1 MSATATNIGPKI
13 SVEGEAEYR
22 RQMNQIIAQQKAL
35 VAELKATTSGFAAD
49 ATAQEKARASGAV
62 LQKEISNL
70 SQALK
75 EQQGMLDKAVAKYG
89 ENSKQALSYKA
100 AVYNTTAQINDLKKE
115 LGSAGNALDD
125 TADAMDNAG
134 QSSIKFGDLIKAN
147 VIADFVVDGIK
158 QVASAAKDLAS
169 SFVQAAAD
177 VRAEKAQFS
186 QTFGDLA
193 GEATTA
199 IQNVATTAN
208 TLPTLLQPAATSI
221 YAFARSSGATTAEAM
236 DLMSQSMQVAV
247 DSAAYYDRTLSET
260 TETLQSFLKGNY
272 ENDAALGVSA
282 TETTRNAEAMKLF
295 GKEFN
300 DLSEIQKQQT
310 LLQMVVDAQE
320 LSGAMGQAAREADSW
335 ANVQGNLDEAWRQF
349 SATNGQAMLDALIP
363 VIQEVTDIL
372 VGLTDGSLTAGEALQ
387 QAFGYI
393 SQQAA
398 QAVGQLPGA
407 LQTLG
412 NLGSSIAAGISSA
425 LPQIQAAASGLVS
438 SLKQGI
444 EANFPQLLDS
454 GLQALTSFTAGLREN
469 IGQIV
474 DQGLS
479 LVLSLAQGI
488 ADGLPSLIEQ
498 VPQIVSN
505 IAGIINDNAP
515 KLLSAGVQIIV
526 TLGQGLIQAVPTLLE
541 NIPQIVQAVYDVW
554 KAMNWVQLGTNVIDG
569 IINGVKSLASGVGPS
584 IQSLGNKI
592 IDVFKST
599 DWKQLGSNVVNGIIN
614 GVKSLASKAIPA
626 IKNLGSSIIDAFK
639 NIDWRQLGNAVITG
653 IINVIATAFSF
664 GSGVIQAVIGLAGS
678 IVDAF
683 LSTDWLQLG
692 RQIVQGLIDGI
703 KGLASGA
710 VDAILGVGDG
720 IVAGLKNVLGI
731 HSPSRVTNGIGKN
744 LMQGLIIGMKNSS
757 GEVMDTVDALA
768 AELETRF
775 SAIQDTLS
783 NQQSIAQQSFD
794 NWLSTDGQDASSAEV
809 AARQIESLTQQ
820 LSAQQSVLQAA
831 EQAYA
836 KIVEL
841 YGAGSAEALKYQKTL
856 LEQAG
861 TFEDLQD
868 QIDQVKLDEITAGYD
883 DLKESMDAATSRAK
897 LDFDIWQSQYAD
909 TATESEKLQKQL
921 EYQNAELE
929 NQAQVVEQAKATY
942 QQLCDTYGATSDE
955 AQSYIETLDKE
966 ITTYADLKD
975 GVKETTEALEESQ
988 DKLQQL
994 VDEADSFF
1002 SSSKSFINSITGLG
1016 GNVSSLFETLRD
1028 NPFGQQSEDSE
1039 TAANKLAVLNAQYEV
1054 AAEKVKELTQAFNE
1068 SARVNGAAAEET
1080 QDLAQQLN
1088 DAQSEAGDL
1097 KNQVDEL
1104 SASMGKPAF
1113 ADFLTWVADVAVKLL
1128 DLGSGLTNV
1137 VTVAKDFSGALQ
1149 SLPAIG
1155 NLLGGILGGAD
1166 GGILGVIGSLGTSLG
1181 GIVSTITGAVGSIG
1195 TTFAGMAGTAGT
1207 ALSSIGAAL
1216 AGLAGGPVGVAVAAV
1231 AALGS
1236 AFVVATAD
1244 GNTLGEKISNVFE
1257 GIRTTITNVVSSAF
1271 NWGRDMIQGFIDG
1284 VSSLAGTLL
1293 NGIKGLAKGIA
1304 SFLHFSRPDQGPL
1317 REYEQWM
1324 PDMIQGMA
1332 KGIRD
1337 NTWMLRDAAAD
1348 AAQLINDRM
1357 TVPVNIAAAAS
1368 GTQPA
1373 PRNVSFSFGDIV
1385 VNGSGT
1391 TDVDELADRVIDRL
1405 TMQVQQK
1412 EAAYGL
1418 V

>member
-22 RQMNQIIAQQKAL
+22 RQMTQIIAQQKAL
-35 VAELKATTSGFAAD
+35 TAELKATTSGFAAD
-49 ATAQEKARASGAV
+49 ATAQEKAKASGAV
-62 LQKEISNL
+62 LQKEIGNL

-100 AVYNTTAQINDLKKE
+100 AVYNTTAQINDLKNE
-115 LGSAGNALDD
+115 LNSAESALDD
-125 TADAMDNAG
+125 TADAMDDAG
-134 QSSIKFGDLIKAN
+134 QSGIKLGDIIKAN
-147 VIADFVVDGIK
+147 VISDFIVDGIK
-158 QVASAAKDLAS
+158 ELVSVAKDLAAN
-169 SFVQAAAD
+169 FVESAAE
-177 VRAEKAQFS
+177 VRAETAQFS

-193 GEATTA
+193 DDATAA
-199 IQNVATTAN
+199 IQNVADSAN

-247 DSAAYYDRTLSET
+247 DSAAYYDKTLSET

-282 TETTRNAEAMKLF
+282 TETTRNAQAMEMF

-300 DLSEIQKQQT
+300 DLTEIQKQQA

-320 LSGAMGQAAREADSW
+320 LSGAMGQASREADSW
-335 ANVQGNLDEAWRQF
+335 SNVQGNLNEAWRQF
-349 SATNGQAMLDALIP
+349 SASKGQAMLDALIP
-363 VIQEVTDIL
+363 AVQEVTDLL

-387 QAFGYI
+387 QAFGFI
-393 SQQAA
+393 SEQAA
-398 QAVGQLPGA
+398 GLVSQLPDA
-407 LQTLG
+407 LGSLSNFVGSLAASIVSELPSAVQMLG
-412 NLGSSIAAGISSA
+412 SIGSSIASGLSSA
-425 LPQIQAAASGLVS
+425 LPQIQEAAAGLVA

-454 GLQALTSFTAGLREN
+454 GLKALTSFTGGLREN

-488 ADGLPSLIEQ
+488 ADGMPSLIEQ

-515 KLLSAGVQIIV
+515 KLLSAGLQVIV
-526 TLGQGLIQAVPTLLE
+526 TLGKGLIQAIPTLLE

-554 KAMNWVQLGTNVIDG
+554 TAMNWVQLGSSLVKSIASGVKSFAKG
-569 IINGVKSLASGVGPS
+569 IGPSIKSLGDSIVSTFKGIKWNELGSQVVNGIVNGVKSLISSV
-584 IQSLGNKI
+584 
-592 IDVFKST
+592 
-599 DWKQLGSNVVNGIIN
+599 
-614 GVKSLASKAIPA
+614 IPA
-626 IKNLGSSIIDAFK
+626 IKNLGSSIINAFK
-639 NIDWRQLGNAVITG
+639 GIDWRQLGNAVVTG
-653 IINVIATAFSF
+653 IINVIAAYFSY
-664 GSGVIQAVIGLAGS
+664 GSGVVQAVVGLAKS
-678 IVDAF
+678 MIDAF
-683 LSTDWLQLG
+683 LSMDWLQLG
-692 RQIVQGLIDGI
+692 QQIVQGLIAGI

-731 HSPSRVTNGIGKN
+731 HSPSRVFKGIGEN
-744 LMQGLIIGMKNSS
+744 LMQGLSIGMKDSS
-757 GEVMDTVDALA
+757 GEVMETVDDIAS
-768 AELETRF
+768 ELETRF
-775 SAIQDTLS
+775 SEIQDAIST
-783 NQQSIAQQSFD
+783 QQSIAQQSFD
-794 NWLSTDGQDASSAEV
+794 NWLSGDGQNASSAEV
-809 AARQIESLTQQ
+809 ATRQIASLTEQ
-820 LSAQQSVLQAA
+820 LSAQQALLQAA
-831 EQAYA
+831 QQAYT
-836 KIVEL
+836 KMVDL
-841 YGAGSAEALKYQKTL
+841 YGAASSEAASYQKTL
-856 LEQAG
+856 LEEAEAYQ
-861 TFEDLQD
+861 ELQD
-868 QIDQVKLDEITAGYD
+868 QIDDLEVDQITGGYD
-883 DLKESMDAATSRAK
+883 DMKKSLDAATKRAK
-897 LDFDIWQSQYAD
+897 VDFEVWQSEYAD
-909 TATESEKLQKQL
+909 TATESEQLQKQL
-921 EYQNAELE
+921 EYQNIELE

-942 QQLCDTYGATSDE
+942 QQLCDTYGETSDE
-955 AQSYIETLDKE
+955 ADNYLDTLESE
-966 ITTYADLKD
+966 ISTYSDLRD
-975 GVKETTEALEESQ
+975 EVQETTDALEESQ
-988 DKLQQL
+988 DRLKQL
-994 VDEADSFF
+994 AEEADSFF
-1002 SSSKSFINSITGLG
+1002 DSAKSFTSSI
-1016 GNVSSLFETLRD
+1016 SSLGDSISDLFDNLKN
-1028 NPFGQQSEDSE
+1028 NPFSDG
-1039 TAANKLAVLNAQYEV
+1039 
-1054 AAEKVKELTQAFNE
+1054 
-1068 SARVNGAAAEET
+1068 
-1080 QDLAQQLN
+1080 
-1088 DAQSEAGDL
+1088 SEAGSFFEWAGDV
-1097 KNQVDEL
+1097 VDN
-1104 SASMGKPAF
+1104 
-1113 ADFLTWVADVAVKLL
+1113 LL
-1128 DLGSGLTNV
+1128 DIGSGFASLIT
-1137 VTVAKDFSGALQ
+1137 TTKDFGAALQ
-1149 SLPAIG
+1149 GLPAIG

-1368 GTQPA
+1368 GAQPA

-1385 VNGSGT
+1385 VNGSGV

>member
-363 VIQEVTDIL
+363 AVQEVTDLL

-387 QAFGYI
+387 QAFGFI
-393 SQQAA
+393 SEQAA

-731 HSPSRVTNGIGKN
+731 HSPSRVFKGIGEN
-744 LMQGLIIGMKNSS
+744 LMQGLAIGMKDSS
-757 GEVMDTVDALA
+757 GEVMETVDDIAS
-768 AELETRF
+768 ELETRF

-820 LSAQQSVLQAA
+820 LSAQQSALQAA
-831 EQAYA
+831 EQAYT

-861 TFEDLQD
+861 AFEDLQD

-897 LDFDIWQSQYAD
+897 LDFDIWQSEYAD
-909 TATESEKLQKQL
+909 TATEAEKLQKQL

-929 NQAQVVEQAKATY
+929 NQAQVVEEAKATY

-994 VDEADSFF
+994 ADEADSFF
-1002 SSSKSFINSITGLG
+1002 DSTKSFTSSI
-1016 GNVSSLFETLRD
+1016 SSLGDSISDLFDNLKN
-1028 NPFGQQSEDSE
+1028 NPFSDG
-1039 TAANKLAVLNAQYEV
+1039 
-1054 AAEKVKELTQAFNE
+1054 
-1068 SARVNGAAAEET
+1068 
-1080 QDLAQQLN
+1080 
-1088 DAQSEAGDL
+1088 SEAGSFFEWAG
-1097 KNQVDEL
+1097 NVVDN
-1104 SASMGKPAF
+1104 
-1113 ADFLTWVADVAVKLL
+1113 LL
-1128 DLGSGLTNV
+1128 DIGSGFASLIT
-1137 VTVAKDFSGALQ
+1137 TTKDFGAALQ
-1149 SLPAIG
+1149 GLPAIG

>member
-1 MSATATNIGPKI
+1 MTSPKSDEEVSATATNIGPKI

-335 ANVQGNLDEAWRQF
+335 ANVQGNLNEAWRQF

-731 HSPSRVTNGIGKN
+731 HSPSRVFKGIGEN
-744 LMQGLIIGMKNSS
+744 LMQGLAIGMKDSS
-757 GEVMDTVDALA
+757 GEVMETVDDIAS
-768 AELETRF
+768 ELETRF

-831 EQAYA
+831 EQAYT

-861 TFEDLQD
+861 AYQEIQD
-868 QIDQVKLDEITAGYD
+868 QIDDLKVDEITAGYD

-897 LDFDIWQSQYAD
+897 LDFDIWQSEYAD
-909 TATESEKLQKQL
+909 TATESETLQRQL

-1002 SSSKSFINSITGLG
+1002 DSAKSFTSSI
-1016 GNVSSLFETLRD
+1016 SSLGDSISDLFDNLKN
-1028 NPFGQQSEDSE
+1028 NPFSDG
-1039 TAANKLAVLNAQYEV
+1039 
-1054 AAEKVKELTQAFNE
+1054 
-1068 SARVNGAAAEET
+1068 
-1080 QDLAQQLN
+1080 
-1088 DAQSEAGDL
+1088 SEAGSFFEWAG
-1097 KNQVDEL
+1097 NVVDN
-1104 SASMGKPAF
+1104 
-1113 ADFLTWVADVAVKLL
+1113 LL
-1128 DLGSGLTNV
+1128 DIGSGFASLIT
-1137 VTVAKDFSGALQ
+1137 TTKDFGAALQ
-1149 SLPAIG
+1149 GLPAIG

-1271 NWGRDMIQGFIDG
+1271 NWGRDLIQGMIDG
-1284 VSSLAGTLL
+1284 IASMANTLF
-1293 NGIKGLAKGIA
+1293 GWIGDIAQGIA

-1317 REYEQWM
+1317 REYEKWM

-1332 KGIRD
+1332 RGIRD
-1337 NTWMLRDAAAD
+1337 NTWMLQDAASD

-1373 PRNVSFSFGDIV
+1373 PRNVSFSFGDVI
-1385 VNGSGT
+1385 VNGSNAQ
-1391 TDVDELADRVIDRL
+1391 DVDELADRIVQKITR
-1405 TMQVQQK
+1405 QVQRK

>member
-295 GKEFN
+295 GKEFD

-320 LSGAMGQAAREADSW
+320 LSGAMGQAAREADGW

-349 SATNGQAMLDALIP
+349 SATQGQAMLDALIP
-363 VIQEVTDIL
+363 VIQEVTNLL

-387 QAFGYI
+387 QAFGFI
-393 SQQAA
+393 AEQAA
-398 QAVGQLPGA
+398 GLVSQLPA
-407 LQTLG
+407 ALG
-412 NLGSSIAAGISSA
+412 NLASLGGSLAASIVGELPSALQMIGSIGSSIASGLSAA
-425 LPQIQAAASGLVS
+425 LPQIQTAAAGLVD

-731 HSPSRVTNGIGKN
+731 HSPSRVFKGIGEN
-744 LMQGLIIGMKNSS
+744 LMQGLAIGMKDSS
-757 GEVMDTVDALA
+757 GEVMETVDDIAS
-768 AELETRF
+768 ELETRF

-831 EQAYA
+831 EQAYT

-861 TFEDLQD
+861 AFEDLQD

-897 LDFDIWQSQYAD
+897 LDFDIWQSEYAD
-909 TATESEKLQKQL
+909 TATESETLQRQL

-1002 SSSKSFINSITGLG
+1002 DSAKSFTSSI
-1016 GNVSSLFETLRD
+1016 SSLGDSISDLFDNLKN
-1028 NPFGQQSEDSE
+1028 NPFSDG
-1039 TAANKLAVLNAQYEV
+1039 
-1054 AAEKVKELTQAFNE
+1054 
-1068 SARVNGAAAEET
+1068 
-1080 QDLAQQLN
+1080 
-1088 DAQSEAGDL
+1088 SEAGSFFEWAG
-1097 KNQVDEL
+1097 NVVDN
-1104 SASMGKPAF
+1104 
-1113 ADFLTWVADVAVKLL
+1113 LL
-1128 DLGSGLTNV
+1128 DIGSGFASLIT
-1137 VTVAKDFSGALQ
+1137 TTKDFGAALQ
-1149 SLPAIG
+1149 GLPAIG

-1368 GTQPA
+1368 GAQPA
-1373 PRNVSFSFGDIV
+1373 PRNVSFSFGNIV
-1385 VNGSGT
+1385 VNGSGV

>member
-1 MSATATNIGPKI
+1 MATNIGPKI
-13 SVEGEAEYR
+13 SVEGEAQYR
-22 RQMNQIIAQQKAL
+22 KQMAQIIAQQKAL
-35 VAELKATTSGFAAD
+35 AAEMKATVSGFTS
-49 ATAQEKARASGAV
+49 ATSAQEKARASASV
-62 LQKEISNL
+62 LDRQIANL
-70 SQALK
+70 TDAL
-75 EQQGMLDKAVAKYG
+75 E
-89 ENSKQALSYKA
+89 ALAYRT
-100 AVYNTTAQINDLKKE
+100 AVYNTTAELNKLKNQ
-115 LGSAGNALDD
+115 LGG
-125 TADAMDNAG
+125 TADAVEDTGDAMEEAG
-134 QSSIKFGDLIKAN
+134 RQGVRFGDLIKAN
-147 VIADFVVDGIK
+147 VISDFIVDGLREI
-158 QVASAAKDLAS
+158 ASAAKDMAA
-169 SFVQAAAD
+169 SFVQSAAD
-177 VRAEKAQFS
+177 VRAETAQYA
-186 QTFGDLA
+186 QTFGELA
-193 GEATTA
+193 GEADAA
-199 IQNVATTAN
+199 IQQVADSAN
-208 TLPTLLQPAATSI
+208 TLPSLLKPAATSI
-221 YAFARSSGATTAEAM
+221 YAFARSSGR
-236 DLMSQSMQVAV
+236 S
-247 DSAAYYDRTLSET
+247 LSDV

-614 GVKSLASKAIPA
+614 GVKSLISSVIPA

-731 HSPSRVTNGIGKN
+731 HSPSTVAEEIGVN
-744 LMQGLIIGMKNSS
+744 LMRGLAIGMKDSS
-757 GEVMDTVDALA
+757 GEVMETVDDIAS
-768 AELETRF
+768 ELETRF

-820 LSAQQSVLQAA
+820 LSAQQSALQAA
-831 EQAYA
+831 EQAYT

-861 TFEDLQD
+861 AFEDLQD

-897 LDFDIWQSQYAD
+897 LDFDIWQSEYAD
-909 TATESEKLQKQL
+909 TATESETLQRQL

-975 GVKETTEALEESQ
+975 GVKETTDALEESN
-988 DKLQQL
+988 DKLAQFAEKAGNAL
-994 VDEADSFF
+994 DNV
-1002 SSSKSFINSITGLG
+1002 KSLMSG
-1016 GNVSSLFETLRD
+1016 VSSLGSSLSGLVENFTTD
-1028 NPFGQQSEDSE
+1028 NPFTVVEDPE
-1039 TAANKLAVLNAQYEV
+1039 TARNRLDVLTAQYE
-1054 AAEKVKELTQAFNE
+1054 AATAKVNELTMAFNQSVE
-1068 SARVNGAAAEET
+1068 QTGAASEES
-1080 QDLAQQLN
+1080 QDLADQLA
-1088 DAQSEAGDL
+1088 DAESEASGL
-1097 KNQVDEL
+1097 KKQVDEL
-1104 SASMGKPAF
+1104 SASLNGPTFGEVATWAGSVASDLVSVAGSVVDLIPLVKSF
-1113 ADFLTWVADVAVKLL
+1113 AGAIS
-1128 DLGSGLTNV
+1128 SG
-1137 VTVAKDFSGALQ
+1137 
-1149 SLPAIG
+1149 
-1155 NLLGGILGGAD
+1155 GGLASV
-1166 GGILGVIGSLGTSLG
+1166 LSSLG
-1181 GIVSTITGAVGSIG
+1181 GVLGSIG
-1195 TTFAGMAGTAGT
+1195 PELAGLAGTAGT
-1207 ALSSIGAAL
+1207 ALSSIGAGL
-1216 AGLAGGPVGVAVAAV
+1216 VSLAGGPVGVAVAAV
-1231 AALGS
+1231 VALGG
-1236 AFVVATAD
+1236 AFALASAD
-1244 GNTLGEKISNVFE
+1244 GDTLGEKLKNVFA
-1257 GIRTTITNVVSSAF
+1257 GIGNTIKKLVSSAF
-1271 NWGRDMIQGFIDG
+1271 NWGADLIQGFVDG
-1284 VSSLAGTLL
+1284 IASMVDTLF
-1293 NGIKGLAKGIA
+1293 GWIGDIAQGIA
-1304 SFLHFSRPDQGPL
+1304 SFLHFSRPDKGPL

-1324 PDMIQGMA
+1324 PDMIAGMA
-1332 KGIRD
+1332 RGIRL
-1337 NTWMLRDAAAD
+1337 NTGVLEGAAQDAASRMQSALTIPAD
-1348 AAQLINDRM
+1348 
-1357 TVPVNIAAAAS
+1357 VAAAAVGTAPAQSS
-1368 GTQPA
+1368 GRSLTITI
-1373 PRNVSFSFGDIV
+1373 GDVI
-1385 VNGSGT
+1385 VNGSSVQ
-1391 TDVDELADRVIDRL
+1391 DVDELADLVVQKITR
-1405 TMQVQQK
+1405 QVQRK